1 MKNLTMLTLIVIA
14 FASVYTAPSGKHKNM
29 HKYLIVAMLLLG
41 ILPVGSRAPSQD
53 NVVVQYDSEGM
64 LNNRGR

>member
-1 MKNLTMLTLIVIA
+1 
-14 FASVYTAPSGKHKNM
+14 
-29 HKYLIVAMLLLG
+29 MLLLG

-53 NVVVQYDSEGM
+53 NMVVQYDSEGM